1 MILVAVSGGAD
12 SVALLCMM
20 HEQGTDIAAL
30 HCNFHL
36 RGEESERDERF
47 VSDLCQK
54 LHIPLHVKHFDT
66 RSYAKEHHIS
76 IEMAAREL
84 RYTWFEEKRQ
94 ELGAEDI
101 AVAHHRDDQAETVLL
116 NLIRGTGLRG
126 LSGMHPRSGHIVR
139 PLLNWSRQD
148 ILDYLSRIGQDFI
161 TDSTNLERD
170 ALRNRIRLD
179 VMPLLREINPQAAGH
194 IADTARIVAEALPYY
209 RQGVDMST
217 DLSPTTL
224 HERLLGLGFTPAQEQ
239 QMWQSQRSGATFES
253 ATHRATFS
261 QGRLVVEEKL
271 APAPMPILTE
281 SLIEVPDPL
290 AWVTHE
296 SLPSDTCVIDARL
309 VSRGLTTRQS
319 KPGDRFRPFGM
330 KGGSRLVSDFL
341 AERGLSVFERQRQ
354 WLVCHGDD
362 IVWVIGHRIDDR
374 FRITAAT
381 KKILKLSI
389 KQ

>member
-66 RSYAKEHHIS
+66 RSYAEELHIS

-84 RYTWFEEKRQ
+84 RYAWFEEKRQ

-253 ATHRATFS
+253 ATHQATFS

-290 AWVTHE
+290 AWVTRE

-389 KQ
+389 KH

>member
-54 LHIPLHVKHFDT
+54 HHIPLHVKHFDT
-66 RSYAKEHHIS
+66 RSYADEHHIS

-139 PLLNWSRQD
+139 PLLNWSRQN

-179 VMPLLREINPQAAGH
+179 VMPLLREINPQAASH

-389 KQ
+389 KH

>member
-179 VMPLLREINPQAAGH
+179 VMPLLREINPQAASH

-224 HERLLGLGFTPAQEQ
+224 HERLLGLGFTPAQER

>member
-66 RSYAKEHHIS
+66 RSYAEEHHIS

-94 ELGAEDI
+94 ELRAEDI

-389 KQ
+389 KH

>member
-12 SVALLCMM
+12 SVALLCTM

-66 RSYAKEHHIS
+66 RSYADEHHIS

-296 SLPSDTCVIDARL
+296 SLPSDTCVIDACL

-374 FRITAAT
+374 YRITAAT

-389 KQ
+389 KH

>member
-1 MILVAVSGGAD
+1 
-12 SVALLCMM
+12 
-20 HEQGTDIAAL
+20 
-30 HCNFHL
+30 
-36 RGEESERDERF
+36 
-47 VSDLCQK
+47 
-54 LHIPLHVKHFDT
+54 
-66 RSYAKEHHIS
+66 
-76 IEMAAREL
+76 
-84 RYTWFEEKRQ
+84 
-94 ELGAEDI
+94 
-101 AVAHHRDDQAETVLL
+101 
-116 NLIRGTGLRG
+116 
-126 LSGMHPRSGHIVR
+126 
-139 PLLNWSRQD
+139 LLNWSRQD

-290 AWVTHE
+290 AWVAHK

-389 KQ
+389 KH

>member
-66 RSYAKEHHIS
+66 RSYAEEHHIS

-354 WLVCHGDD
+354 WLVCHGED

-381 KKILKLSI
+381 KKILKLTI
-389 KQ
+389 KH

>member
-66 RSYAKEHHIS
+66 RSYADEHHIS

-94 ELGAEDI
+94 ELRAEDI

-389 KQ
+389 KH

>member
-12 SVALLCMM
+12 SVALLCKM

-66 RSYAKEHHIS
+66 RSYAEEHHIS

-179 VMPLLREINPQAAGH
+179 VMPLLREINPQAASH

-261 QGRLVVEEKL
+261 QGRLVMEEKL

>member
-66 RSYAKEHHIS
+66 RSYAEEHHIS

-296 SLPSDTCVIDARL
+296 SLPSETCVIDARL

-389 KQ
+389 KH

>member
-1 MILVAVSGGAD
+1 MTLVALSGGAD
-12 SVALLCMM
+12 SVALLRML
-20 HEQGTDIAAL
+20 HQQGVEIAAL

-36 RGEESERDERF
+36 RGEESDRDENF

-54 LHIPLHVKHFDT
+54 LDIPLYIKHFDA
-66 RSYAKEHHIS
+66 RSFAAEHHIS

-84 RYTWFEEKRQ
+84 RYAWFEEMRQ

-126 LSGMHPRSGHIVR
+126 LAGMHERSGHIVR
-139 PLLNWSRQD
+139 PLLHMSRQD
-148 ILDYLSRIGQDFI
+148 ILDYLSQIGQEYI

-179 VMPLLREINPQAAGH
+179 VIPLLQEINPQATSH
-194 IADTARIVAEALPYY
+194 IAEAAQHVAEALPYY
-209 RQGVDMST
+209 QQGIDMSS
-217 DLSPTTL
+217 DLSPTTI
-224 HERLLGLGFTPAQEQ
+224 HERLYGFGFTPAQEQ

-253 ATHRATFS
+253 PTHRATFS
-261 QGRLVVEEKL
+261 QGRLVVEEKSSIE
-271 APAPMPILTE
+271 PAPILSSTI
-281 SLIEVPDPL
+281 IEVHDPL
-290 AWVTHE
+290 AWVTRE

-309 VSRGLTTRQS
+309 VSHELTTRQS
-319 KPGDRFRPFGM
+319 RPGDRFRPFGM
-330 KGGSRLVSDFL
+330 KHGTRLLADFL
-341 AERGLSVFERQRQ
+341 TERGLSVFERQRQ

-362 IVWVIGHRIDDR
+362 IVWVVGHRIDDR
-374 FRITAAT
+374 FRITPTT

-389 KQ
+389 KH

>member
-66 RSYAKEHHIS
+66 RSYAEEHHIS

-126 LSGMHPRSGHIVR
+126 LSGMHPRNGHIVR

-389 KQ
+389 KH